1 MTKQTLEAKK
11 KILAKMEERLIN
23 LEKIEAKNNTL
34 TKAELSSV
42 AGRLMEMRHA
52 RDTLAKIPSKLRT
65 VKQNEAHKELSRI
78 IPKVNLQ
85 LSSDLAKIQN
95 STKEGYGKNETKQL
109 ISGDSKKDY
118 AFLQGNNSFSSER
131 KTYRY

>member
-23 LEKIEAKNNTL
+23 LEKIEAKKHTL

-42 AGRLMEMRHA
+42 AGKLMEMRHA
-52 RDTLAKIPSKLRT
+52 RDTIAKIPSSLRT
-65 VKQNEAHKELSRI
+65 AKQNEAHKELSRI

-85 LSSDLAKIQN
+85 LSADLAKIQN
-95 STKEGYGKNETKQL
+95 STKAGYGKEAAKQL

-118 AFLQGNNSFSSER
+118 AVLEGSNSFSSER